1 MPRENQKSVT
11 ISGEKL
17 RELEQNFDRERK
29 KQPNLSFASFVS
41 ELALIELERRNML
54 REAAFISLAAQPEG
68 NTILLRDSRK
78 ENKIF
83 EVQIRPNNK
92 KLRCLQDKGD
102 NCVHVGFAL
111 ALPEVR
117 KALAR

>member
-1 MPRENQKSVT
+1 MPRQDQKSVT

-17 RELEQNFDRERK
+17 RELEQNFGKEK
-29 KQPNLSFASFVS
+29 KKRPDLSFASFVS

-54 REAAFISLAAQPEG
+54 REAAFISLAAQPDG
-68 NTILLRDSRK
+68 NSILLRDARK

-83 EVQIRPNNK
+83 EVQIRPNK
-92 KLRCLQDKGD
+92 KLRCIQDKTD
-102 NCVHVGFAL
+102 ECVHVGFAL

-117 KALAR
+117 KALAG

>member
-1 MPRENQKSVT
+1 MPREGQKSVT
-11 ISGEKL
+11 ISGRRL
-17 RELEQNFDRERK
+17 RELEQNFGRERK
-29 KQPNLSFASFVS
+29 KRPNLSFASFVS

-54 REAAFISLAAQPEG
+54 REAAFISLAAQPDG
-68 NTILLRDSRK
+68 NSILLRDSRK

-83 EVQIRPNNK
+83 EVQIRHDK
-92 KLRCLQDKGD
+92 KLICIQDKD
-102 NCVHVGFAL
+102 NECVHVGFAL